1 MEEVYRPLLWFPT
14 RRTGALAPAGTSSFP
29 RDAERK
35 DCEVHAGWPC
45 SGPTVPRRPGL
56 QSPSAP
62 LLFQILSYSLL
73 GILGPH
79 FDLPTSPCLLL
90 QPLLSLATPAEG
102 AVRLRGPVS
111 GDGHGRSR
119 PVTLGGAASPG
130 SAFAGLGVFSSAA
143 AGPRGRGGGSPA
155 GETPQAPGASPA
167 RLGGGLTR
175 RGPGQPGSS
184 GAAARGS
191 GAPWCPRQGR
201 PPRKMAG
208 GGPRLSP
215 RVLDP
220 SPRRPREEPSRL
232 LGGPLPFPQTT
243 AGIPRVRATGSSRA
257 PGCTR
262 GWASGVRPPPLDGP
276 AAPTNWV
283 RFPPLRAE
291 RPLRSGSVWV
301 LSPFP
306 VTVAPVI
313 YLLRQEVAALP
324 RGFQGLRCP
333 VGSHE
338 PRVAI
343 EPLKSGNRRHRF
355 FILFSFNYI

>member
-14 RRTGALAPAGTSSFP
+14 HRTGVLAPAGTSSFP

-90 QPLLSLATPAEG
+90 QPLLSLATPAED
-102 AVRLRGPVS
+102 AVRLRGRVS

-130 SAFAGLGVFSSAA
+130 SAFAGLGVFSPAA

-167 RLGGGLTR
+167 RLGGLTR
-175 RGPGQPGSS
+175 RGLGQPGSS
-184 GAAARGS
+184 GLPRE
-191 GAPWCPRQGR
+191 APAPPGVQGR
-201 PPRKMAG
+201 DG
-208 GGPRLSP
+208 
-215 RVLDP
+215 
-220 SPRRPREEPSRL
+220 RRARWPGVGHASL
-232 LGGPLPFPQTT
+232 
-243 AGIPRVRATGSSRA
+243 RA
-257 PGCTR
+257 P
-262 GWASGVRPPPLDGP
+262 
-276 AAPTNWV
+276 
-283 RFPPLRAE
+283 
-291 RPLRSGSVWV
+291 
-301 LSPFP
+301 
-306 VTVAPVI
+306 
-313 YLLRQEVAALP
+313 
-324 RGFQGLRCP
+324 
-333 VGSHE
+333 
-338 PRVAI
+338 
-343 EPLKSGNRRHRF
+343 
-355 FILFSFNYI
+355 